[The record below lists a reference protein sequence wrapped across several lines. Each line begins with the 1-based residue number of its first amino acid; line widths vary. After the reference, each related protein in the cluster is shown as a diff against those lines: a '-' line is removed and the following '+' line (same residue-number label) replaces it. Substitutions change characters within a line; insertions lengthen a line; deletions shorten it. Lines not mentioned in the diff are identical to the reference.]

1 MALQSSGQIST
12 SDINTELGRS
22 GTAEYRFASA
32 AGGTYGTINTAS
44 ASKPDNIEPHYI
56 SEWYSYDH
64 GASSYTN
71 SHYAAFT
78 RGNAIK
84 VQAFAA
90 PFQLSGSQDLSISI
104 WVRKG
109 ATVANEVLWDIS
121 ASSSG
126 TSDRFFLQYHYS
138 LNRFIVR
145 HRTSSTNYDR
155 QYALHDNNSST
166 GTGTNSGTKWSSSN
180 RGNVNSDN
188 FNMLTVTYDA
198 SQSNSLNGI
207 KLYWNATEI
216 SSSAANASGSRTTRN
231 PTQLTW
237 GNNNHN
243 PTTTAGGYSGD
254 MDEMKIF
261 TSVLSASDVASL
273 YNSGTVADAANSHS
287 TGLRTE
293 FTIDSTLT
301 ADSNGDYA
309 TVVTNSATRT
319 AY

>member
-1 MALQSSGQIST
+1 MALPASGEIKL
-12 SDINTELGRS
+12 SDIGAEFSAVNNDLSLGSLEGGIYGAINTS
-22 GTAEYRFASA
+22 SA
-32 AGGTYGTINTAS
+32 AYPNGAQPNYM
-44 ASKPDNIEPHYI
+44 

-64 GASSYTN
+64 GTTSYTN

-78 RGNAIK
+78 RGDAIK

-121 ASSSG
+121 ANSSG
-126 TSDRFFLQYHYS
+126 TTDRFFLQYQYS
-138 LNRFIVR
+138 LNRFVVR

-155 QYALHDNNSST
+155 QYALHSNNGVT

-180 RGNVNSDN
+180 RGNVNGDN
-188 FNMLTVTYDA
+188 WNMLTVTYDA
-198 SQSNSLNGI
+198 SQSNSQNGL
-207 KLYWNATEI
+207 KLYWNATELTTQVT
-216 SSSAANASGSRTTRN
+216 NASGSRTSRN

-243 PTTTAGGYSGD
+243 PTTAGGGYSGD

-273 YNSGTVADAANSHS
+273 YNSGV
-287 TGLRTE
+287 
-293 FTIDSTLT
+293 
-301 ADSNGDYA
+301 
-309 TVVTNSATRT
+309 
-319 AY
+319 

>member
-1 MALQSSGQIST
+1 MALPASGEIKL
-12 SDINTELGRS
+12 SDIG
-22 GTAEYRFASA
+22 AEFSA
-32 AGGTYGTINTAS
+32 ANNDLSLGGLEGGIYGAINTAS
-44 ASKPDNIEPHYI
+44 SVYPNGNQPNAI

-64 GASSYTN
+64 SASSN
-71 SHYAAFT
+71 SHYAAFS
-78 RGNAIK
+78 RGDAIK

-121 ASSSG
+121 ANSSG
-126 TSDRFFLQYHYS
+126 TTDRFFLQYHYS
-138 LNRFIVR
+138 QNRFIVR

-155 QYALHDNNSST
+155 QYALHNNNGVT
-166 GTGTNSGTKWSSSN
+166 GTGTSSGTKWSSSN
-180 RGNVNSDN
+180 RGNVNGDN
-188 FNMLTVTYDA
+188 WNMLTVTYDA
-198 SQSNSLNGI
+198 SQSNSQNGI
-207 KLYWNATEI
+207 KLYWNATEVTTQ
-216 SSSAANASGSRTTRN
+216 AANSSGSRSSRN

-261 TSVLSASDVASL
+261 TSVLSASDVTSL
-273 YNSGTVADAANSHS
+273 YNSGVVANASNSYS

-309 TVVTNSATRT
+309 TVITNSATRT

>member
-1 MALQSSGQIST
+1 MALPASGEIKL
-12 SDINTELGRS
+12 SDIG
-22 GTAEYRFASA
+22 AEFSA
-32 AGGTYGTINTAS
+32 ANNALSLGGLEGGIYGAINTAS
-44 ASKPDNIEPHYI
+44 SSYPNGAQPNQF

-64 GASSYTN
+64 SASSYTN

-78 RGNAIK
+78 RGDAIK
-84 VQAFAA
+84 VQAFVA
-90 PFQLSGSQDLSISI
+90 PFQLSGSQDLSVSI

-121 ASSSG
+121 ANSSG
-126 TSDRFFLQYHYS
+126 TTDRFFLQYHYS

-145 HRTSSTNYDR
+145 HRTNSTNYDR
-155 QYALHDNNSST
+155 QYALHDNNGTT

-180 RGNVNSDN
+180 RGNVNGDN
-188 FNMLTVTYDA
+188 WNMLTVTYDA
-198 SQSNSLNGI
+198 SQSNSQNGI

-216 SSSAANASGSRTTRN
+216 STQAANASGSRTTKN
-231 PTQLTW
+231 PTQLTF

-273 YNSGTVADAANSHS
+273 YNSGVVADAANSYS

-293 FTIDSTLT
+293 FTIDTSLTL
-301 ADSNGDYA
+301 DSNGDYA
-309 TVVTNSATRT
+309 TVIQNSATRT

>member
-1 MALQSSGQIST
+1 MALPASGEIRLSEIGSEFGAANNSLSLGGLEGGIYGALNTNST
-12 SDINTELGRS
+12 S
-22 GTAEYRFASA
+22 Y
-32 AGGTYGTINTAS
+32 
-44 ASKPDNIEPHYI
+44 PDGNQPNEM

-64 GASSYTN
+64 SASSYTN

-78 RGNAIK
+78 RGDAIK

-90 PFQLSGSQDLSISI
+90 PFQLSGSQDLSVSI

-109 ATVANEVLWDIS
+109 STVANEVLWDIS
-121 ASSSG
+121 ANSSG
-126 TSDRFFLQYHYS
+126 TTDRFFLQYHYS

-145 HRTSSTNYDR
+145 HRTNSVNYDR
-155 QYALHDNNSST
+155 QYSLHDNNATT

-180 RGNVNSDN
+180 RGNVNGDN
-188 FNMLTVTYDA
+188 WNMITVTYDA
-198 SQSNSLNGI
+198 SQSNSQNGI

-216 SSSAANASGSRTTRN
+216 STQAANASGSRTTKN

-261 TSVLSASDVASL
+261 TSVLSASDVSSL
-273 YNSGTVADAANSHS
+273 YNSGVVADSANSYS

-301 ADSNGDYA
+301 TDSNGDYA
-309 TVVTNSATRT
+309 TVITNSATRT